1 MNNLFVK
8 LFTKSVSAAMRACA
22 FMVVTF
28 VIISLSM
35 PVACAEAEMVRPAVG
50 KPLQTSQA
58 LLKDGKYQEALAA
71 LNPLAAIPDNT
82 PYEIYMIDRTRVAI
96 ASASGDDALSI
107 AACEA
112 IIQSGRLPATEQ
124 AKFIRALASLY
135 NKQQDYK
142 KTISLLSPYPQET
155 DADPKMRALLTQA
168 YYRSDD
174 FVRASQELQQDI
186 QAEESLGR
194 TPTREALLMLSNCA
208 AKLDD
213 KAGYVSAL
221 EKLVAY
227 YPTKEAWGEL
237 IYRLETR
244 PAFSPRLLLDI
255 YRLRRTVGELR
266 KAVDFMEMAR
276 LALNAGFPAEAKD
289 VLNQGFDTGILGTDA
304 DAIRHKR
311 MRELATKKAASDL
324 KTMHQSGAD
333 AARSKDGS
341 ALIGLGYEYVTVGE
355 FDQGISLME
364 QGLRK
369 ADVKHADDAKLH
381 LAYAYVLANRKAQ
394 ATQLLKNVQ
403 SSDGARDLAR
413 YWLMYVDR
421 PIE

>member
-1 MNNLFVK
+1 MAVLA
-8 LFTKSVSAAMRACA
+8 T
-22 FMVVTF
+22 
-28 VIISLSM
+28 ISLSVS
-35 PVACAEAEMVRPAVG
+35 VACAETEVVRPAIG

-58 LLKDGKYQEALAA
+58 LLTAGKYQEALAA
-71 LNPLAAIPDNT
+71 LKPLAAIPDKT

-96 ASASGDDALSI
+96 ASASGDDTLSI
-107 AACEA
+107 AESEA
-112 IIQSGRLPATEQ
+112 IIQSGRLPLTEQ

-142 KTISLLSPYPQET
+142 KTISLLSHYPQET
-155 DADPKMRALLTQA
+155 DADPKMRTLLTQA

-186 QAEESLGR
+186 QAAESLGR
-194 TPTREALLMLSNCA
+194 TPARGALSMLSNCA
-208 AKLDD
+208 VKLGD

-227 YPTKEAWGEL
+227 YPTQEAWGEL

-244 PAFSPRLLLDI
+244 PTFSPHLLLDV
-255 YRLRRTVGELR
+255 YRLGRIVGELN
-266 KAVDFMEMAR
+266 KPVDFMEMAR

-289 VLNQGFDTGILGTDA
+289 VLSQGFGTGILGSGA

-311 MRELATKKAASDL
+311 MRELAAKRAANDL
-324 KTMHQSGAD
+324 KTMRQSEAD
-333 AARSKDGS
+333 AAKSRDGS

-355 FDQGISLME
+355 FDNGISLME

-369 ADVKHADDAKLH
+369 GDVKHADDAKLH
-381 LAYAYVLANRKAQ
+381 LAYAYVLADRKAK
-394 ATQLLKNVQ
+394 ATQLLKTVQ
-403 SSDGARDLAR
+403 GSDGARDLAR
-413 YWLMYVDR
+413 YWQMYLDR